1 MSRDDESDD
10 FINEDDESDDDEDEI
25 CDDGDDTGLTGY
37 NHSTM
42 EDTRMSE
49 SNKLNTEDK
58 PAPKAPPARRAPMGL
73 LGTRPAA
80 QAAKPQPSTKPTTRD
95 AVPPPVEPAAP
106 PTTANLAKAD
116 LGFTEDMFATFLKS
130 EGTYQIADYAKIKFA
145 GLVVMVQKWVAEAI
159 ETNVPP
165 VDGWHAA
172 VRKLEDTADA
182 WLRDEKCDELT
193 AKKIKVLA
201 RFVSMRVEALSA
213 FEEVKPAPAKKAE
226 LSVAPLANPPAKV
239 EKVESKPA
247 EPIAAKNPMKER
259 ACKPSNPPPP
269 PAKQITD
276 PTAATE
282 IGTPMPG
289 PSRVTTGTGGS
300 GGRTT
305 ITPEDQAKLAE
316 VAAKITDEVSASIQA
331 PPMSGLVKPVHPE
344 AKAAVARNYDEL
356 SDTNPP
362 ADAPRFDRRPS
373 APFSFGAPAFGAR
386 AYPFGED
393 EGSYPPAEAPAPAPA
408 PAANP
413 EPVKETKQSGIT
425 MKQFI
430 LMALVFMLGMVVFR
444 FVIQDSPPA
453 APSVQ
458 AATPTVTSAPAAL
471 APSTT
476 ETCAKV
482 TPALLQQH
490 YGQGDPSAFR
500 FEKKAGVRMDC
511 KGKTIY
517 KNPSTG
523 LFNVQ
528 PCDICYSR

>member
-1 MSRDDESDD
+1 MSRDDEDDD
-10 FINEDDESDDDEDEI
+10 FTDEDDESDGDEVYDE
-25 CDDGDDTGLTGY
+25 GDDAGLTGD
-37 NHSTM
+37 NNSAV

-49 SNKLNTEDK
+49 SNKVNTENK

-80 QAAKPQPSTKPTTRD
+80 QAAKPQPSAKPTTQA
-95 AVPPPVEPAAP
+95 AVPPPPVEPAAP
-106 PTTANLAKAD
+106 PVTANLAKAE
-116 LGFTEDMFATFLKS
+116 LGFTEDMFAAFLKS
-130 EGTYQIADYAKIKFA
+130 EGAYQIADYAKIKFA

-165 VDGWHAA
+165 VDGWQAA

-182 WLRDEKCDELT
+182 WLRDGKCDEQT

-201 RFVSMRVEALSA
+201 RFVSTRVEALSA
-213 FEEVKPAPAKKAE
+213 FEEVKPAPTKKAE
-226 LSVAPLANPPAKV
+226 LSVAPLANPPAKA

-269 PAKQITD
+269 AKQITD

-289 PSRVTTGTGGS
+289 PSHVTTGTGGS

-331 PPMSGLVKPVHPE
+331 PPMSGLVTPVHPE
-344 AKAAVARNYDEL
+344 AKAVVQRQLAEL
-356 SDTNPP
+356 ASTDPPAALPKFEPKAWSDTF
-362 ADAPRFDRRPS
+362 RH
-373 APFSFGAPAFGAR
+373 GAPTYEAR
-386 AYPFGED
+386 TYPSGEG

-430 LMALVFMLGMVVFR
+430 LMALVFMLGMVIYR
-444 FVIQDSPPA
+444 FVVQDSPPV
-453 APSVQ
+453 APAVQ
-458 AATPTVTSAPAAL
+458 AAAPTVTSAPAAL

-500 FEKKAGVRMDC
+500 FEKKTGVRMDC